1 MDSAYDPNPVPSD
14 SDRFWFNLCRTMFG
28 SLVLGMTGM
37 FAIFTVQPLFMERAL
52 AQDSQ
57 AARSILLISG
67 GPALLLG
74 ACAVLYMRQRRR
86 HEADAAVDA
95 ASQERRRAKRTKNPR
110 RRDAADTP
118 SEGADPLSLYD
129 RAPNPN
135 EMHRVTLVKPT
146 TDAKLGIRL
155 AGEERPRIIS
165 LNPEGLAAK
174 AGCLSV
180 GDVFLKVRALLM
192 NAHARRPSRRKAAIS
207 APQPL
212 A

>member
-1 MDSAYDPNPVPSD
+1 
-14 SDRFWFNLCRTMFG
+14 
-28 SLVLGMTGM
+28 
-37 FAIFTVQPLFMERAL
+37 MERAL

-67 GPALLLG
+67 GQALLLG

-95 ASQERRRAKRTKNPR
+95 ASKERRRAKRTKKPR

-129 RAPNPN
+129 RVPNPN